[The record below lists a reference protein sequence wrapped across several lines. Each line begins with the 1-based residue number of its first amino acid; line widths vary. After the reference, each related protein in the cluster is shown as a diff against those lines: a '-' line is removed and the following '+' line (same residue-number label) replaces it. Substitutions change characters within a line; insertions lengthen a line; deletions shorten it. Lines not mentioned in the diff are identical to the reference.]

1 MKSAKTIAINGI
13 IAALYI
19 ALTLISPF
27 SFGVVN
33 IRLSD
38 VIPAIGCIDKRYR
51 WGVTVGM
58 ILANLFSPYGLVD
71 VCVAVLIC
79 FCAFFLGGQKVEIR
93 AVILIFA
100 TATFVSLELSVVE
113 KIPFLWIF
121 IEMLIS
127 ETLLTILGLT
137 FFRKIEKTYKKS
149 VDE

>member
-19 ALTLISPF
+19 ALTLITPF
-27 SFGVVN
+27 SFGVINV
-33 IRLSD
+33 RLSD

-100 TATFVSLELSVVE
+100 TATWDMALITSALASCHPCFIHWASAPLVLFLEH
-113 KIPFLWIF
+113 I
-121 IEMLIS
+121 ML
-127 ETLLTILGLT
+127 
-137 FFRKIEKTYKKS
+137 F
-149 VDE
+149 

>member
-1 MKSAKTIAINGI
+1 MKSAKIIAVNGI

-19 ALTLISPF
+19 ALTLTSQF
-27 SFGVVN
+27 SFGVINV
-33 IRLSD
+33 RLSD

-51 WGVTVGM
+51 GGVTIGM
-58 ILANLFSPYGLVD
+58 VIANLFSPYGLVD

-93 AVILIFA
+93 AMILIFA
-100 TATFVSLELSVVE
+100 TAICVSLELSVIE

-137 FFRKIEKTYKKS
+137 FFRKIRGLI
-149 VDE
+149 

>member
-1 MKSAKTIAINGI
+1 MKLAKTIAINGI

-27 SFGVVN
+27 SFGVINV
-33 IRLSD
+33 RLSD

-58 ILANLFSPYGLVD
+58 VIANLFSPYGLID

-93 AVILIFA
+93 AMILILA
-100 TATFVSLELSVVE
+100 TALFVSLELSFIE
-113 KIPFLWIF
+113 KIPFLWIY
-121 IEMLIS
+121 IEMVIS

-137 FFRKIEKTYKKS
+137 FFKKIEKTYKKS

>member
-1 MKSAKTIAINGI
+1 MKSAKIIAVNGI

-19 ALTLISPF
+19 ALTLTSQF
-27 SFGVVN
+27 SFGVINV
-33 IRLSD
+33 RLSD

-51 WGVTVGM
+51 GGVTIGM
-58 ILANLFSPYGLVD
+58 VIANLFSPYGLVD

-93 AVILIFA
+93 AMILILA
-100 TATFVSLELSVVE
+100 TAICVSLELSVIE

-127 ETLLTILGLT
+127 ETLLTILGLI
-137 FFRKIEKTYKKS
+137 FFRKIRGLI
-149 VDE
+149 